1 MRGAFGTKFLPKNP
15 KKVPHQKQFQRV
27 IARFLESAFVRP
39 KVPVGLP
46 PTPEESVQAV
56 KNFFLTSPKAHIRE
70 AVDRLWMSYGQVWK
84 ILRKSLKGW
93 SHRPHLVQV
102 LSPANKESRLAACT
116 FWLNFTEE
124 QFEREMVCSQP
135 DPNSKEDVMWGPEN
149 PNQVV
154 ACKNAHGAKVMA

>member
-1 MRGAFGTKFLPKNP
+1 MGQSFCPKTQRRSPTRSSFRGSSTGFWSLPP
-15 KKVPHQKQFQRV
+15 SAP
-27 IARFLESAFVRP
+27 RFLWGF
-39 KVPVGLP
+39 L

-56 KNFFLTSPKAHIRE
+56 ENFFLTSPKAHIRE

-93 SHRPHLVQV
+93 SHRPHLAQV

-135 DPNSKEDVMWGPEN
+135 GP
-149 PNQVV
+149 QQ
-154 ACKNAHGAKVMA
+154 